1 VTTAV
6 LFGLAASSA
15 LVIGALIGAW
25 ADPPKGVIGVLL
37 AFASGALFSALAF
50 ELFDEAIRLGGV
62 ARSSLGLLVGAA
74 VFVAADTALDRYASA
89 EAGARSGK
97 APNAA
102 RSAVGWA
109 LLAAVTLDGVPE
121 NPALGASLVESA
133 SVALLVAIFASNLPE
148 ALAGSVAMRKGRRDK
163 RAVLSTW
170 TASPALLAAGVVAG
184 TALAEQLSDEFL
196 SLALSFAGGAVIASL
211 ADTLMPEAYE
221 LGDSPIA
228 FATAIGFLVSF
239 VLA

>member
-6 LFGLAASSA
+6 LFGLAAASA

-25 ADPPKGVIGVLL
+25 VDRPKRVVGVLL
-37 AFASGALFSALAF
+37 AFASGALFSALAS

-74 VFVAADTALDRYASA
+74 VFLAADTALDRYANG

-102 RSAVGWA
+102 RTAVGWA

-121 NPALGASLVESA
+121 NLALGASLVESA
-133 SVALLVAIFASNLPE
+133 SLALLLAMFASNLPE
-148 ALAGSVAMRKGRRDK
+148 AVAGSVAVRKGGRDK
-163 RAVLSTW
+163 R
-170 TASPALLAAGVVAG
+170 TASPHGPHARRF
-184 TALAEQLSDEFL
+184 SP
-196 SLALSFAGGAVIASL
+196 
-211 ADTLMPEAYE
+211 PEW
-221 LGDSPIA
+221 SPA
-228 FATAIGFLVSF
+228 RRLPST
-239 VLA
+239 

>member
-6 LFGLAASSA
+6 LFGLAAASA

-25 ADPPKGVIGVLL
+25 VDRPKRVVGVLL

-74 VFVAADTALDRYASA
+74 VFLAAD
-89 EAGARSGK
+89 GARPLREWRGGC
-97 APNAA
+97 ALGEGAERRANCGWLGAA
-102 RSAVGWA
+102 RRGDARRRAGEPGTRR
-109 LLAAVTLDGVPE
+109 LARGERVARAIAGHVCLESSGGSRRLRRRAEGRPRQADGV
-121 NPALGASLVESA
+121 A
-133 SVALLVAIFASNLPE
+133 
-148 ALAGSVAMRKGRRDK
+148 
-163 RAVLSTW
+163 TW
-170 TASPALLAAGVVAG
+170 TACATLLAAGVVAG
-184 TALAEQLSDEFL
+184 TALAEHLSDEFV

-211 ADTLMPEAYE
+211 ADTLGPEAYE
-221 LGDSPIA
+221 LGGSPIA
-228 FATAIGFLVSF
+228 FATAVGFLVSF